1 MLNPKLQESLSQ
13 AIELA
18 HDFHH
23 ELVGLEHMLLALL
36 DNPDVQE
43 ILKACAVNTEL
54 LRSDLEVYLAD
65 TDSPFMADPRSL
77 EELRPEMTVA
87 FQRILQRAAIQM
99 QSAGKAE
106 VTAGSLFVA
115 LMNETE
121 SYAVYFLKKQ
131 ELDQFDVI
139 NYISHGIAKANNS
152 FLPSIHKISDDSAT
166 QDTADASTD
175 PLDLY
180 AQNLNLKAKNGLVD
194 PLIGREDVLKRVAQ
208 VLTRRTKNNPLLV
221 GEPGV
226 GKTAIADGL
235 ALKIVN
241 KEVPD
246 SLMDS
251 IVYALDMGALLAG
264 TKYRGDFEERLKA
277 VVKSLESKKGAI
289 LFIDEI
295 HTIVGAGSTS
305 GGSMDASN
313 LLKPALSNG
322 QISCIG
328 ATTFKE
334 YRSHFE
340 KDRALVR
347 RFQKIDVREP
357 TPEQAV
363 SILEGLKDKYEEH
376 HNVSFSKKTL
386 QASVDLSV
394 KHLHDKH
401 LPDKAIDVIDEVGA
415 RLRLETKTDKNIKVK
430 VKDVERIVAFM
441 AQVPEQTVTKSDI
454 EQLKTLGDRLKKV
467 VFGQDEAI
475 SKLVTSIKMARSGLN
490 RDAKPTGSYLF
501 AGPTGVGKTEICK
514 QLATH
519 LNVPFLRF
527 DMSEYMEKHTV
538 SRLVGAP
545 PGYVG
550 FEEGG
555 LLTNAAMKNPYSL
568 ILLDEVE
575 KAHPDLIN
583 ILLQV
588 MDNGKLTDSNG
599 KIADFSNVIL
609 VMTSNAGAFES
620 SQRTLGIHNAHGA
633 VGKSLEAIKRTF
645 SPEFLNRLSAIVEF
659 QPLSKD
665 LLIKVIYKFINELKI
680 QLAVKKVKLDISDE
694 AVNWLFEKGYN
705 PAYGARPFARVIDDE
720 VKKLLI
726 DDLLF
731 GKLSKGGEVSITVKA
746 EKLSFKIS

>member
-43 ILKACAVNTEL
+43 ILKACAVNTEI
-54 LRSDLEVYLAD
+54 LRDDLEAYLSD
-65 TDSPFMADPRSL
+65 GDSPFMADTESL
-77 EELRPEMTVA
+77 EEVKPEMTIA

-99 QSAGKAE
+99 QAAGKSE
-106 VTAGSLFVA
+106 VTAGSLLVA

-131 ELDQFDVI
+131 SLDQFDVI
-139 NYISHGIAKANNS
+139 NYISHGVGKSQNPL
-152 FLPSIHKISDDSAT
+152 LPSIHRSSEESEQALEE
-166 QDTADASTD
+166 D
-175 PLDLY
+175 PLDAY
-180 AQNLNLKAKNGLVD
+180 ALNLNMKAQKGMVD

-241 KEVPD
+241 GDVPE
-246 SLMDS
+246 SLKKAT
-251 IVYALDMGALLAG
+251 VYALDMGALLAG

-277 VVKSLESKKGAI
+277 VVKSLEKKQNAI

-313 LLKPALSNG
+313 LLKPALTNG

-357 TPEQAV
+357 TSEQAV

-376 HNVSFSKKTL
+376 HNVTYSKKAL
-386 QASVDLSV
+386 QAAVELSV

-415 RLRLETKTDKNIKVK
+415 RLRLENNSDKNIKVK

-441 AQVPEQTVTKSDI
+441 AQVPEQTVSKTDI
-454 EQLKTLGDRLKKV
+454 DQLKTLEERLQKV

-475 SKLVTSIKMARSGLN
+475 TKLVTSIKMARSGLN
-490 RDAKPTGSYLF
+490 REAKPTGSYLF

-514 QLATH
+514 QLASH

-588 MDNGKLTDSNG
+588 MDNGRLTDSNG
-599 KIADFSNVIL
+599 KIADFTNVIL

-620 SQRTLGIHNAHGA
+620 SQRTLGIHNAQGA
-633 VGKSLEAIKRTF
+633 QGKSLEAIKRTF

-665 LLIKVIYKFINELKI
+665 LLMKVIYKFINELKI
-680 QLAVKKVKLDISDE
+680 QLAVKKVQLHISDK
-694 AVNWLFEKGYN
+694 AVEWLFEKGYD

-720 VKKLLI
+720 VKKPLI

-731 GKLSKGGEVSITVKA
+731 GKLSKGGTINVDVKDD
-746 EKLSFKIS
+746 KLDFKIEK

>member
-43 ILKACAVNTEL
+43 ILKACAVNTEI
-54 LRSDLEVYLAD
+54 LRDDLEAYLSD
-65 TDSPFMADPRSL
+65 GDSPFMADTESL
-77 EELRPEMTVA
+77 EEVKPEMTIA

-99 QSAGKAE
+99 QAAGKSE
-106 VTAGSLFVA
+106 VTAGSLLVA

-131 ELDQFDVI
+131 NLDQFDVI
-139 NYISHGIAKANNS
+139 NYISHGVSKSQNPL
-152 FLPSIHKISDDSAT
+152 LPSIHRSSE
-166 QDTADASTD
+166 DTEQALEED
-175 PLDLY
+175 PLDAY
-180 AQNLNLKAKNGLVD
+180 ALNLNTKAQKGMVD

-235 ALKIVN
+235 ALKIVDGD
-241 KEVPD
+241 VPE
-246 SLMDS
+246 SLKKAT
-251 IVYALDMGALLAG
+251 VYALDMGALLAG

-277 VVKSLESKKGAI
+277 VVKSLEKKQNAI

-313 LLKPALSNG
+313 LLKPALTNG

-357 TPEQAV
+357 TSEQAV
-363 SILEGLKDKYEEH
+363 SILEGLKDKYEDH
-376 HNVSFSKKTL
+376 HNVSYSKKAL
-386 QASVDLSV
+386 QAAVELSV

-415 RLRLETKTDKNIKVK
+415 RLRLETKSDKNIKVK

-441 AQVPEQTVTKSDI
+441 AQVPEQTVSKTDI
-454 EQLKTLGDRLKKV
+454 DQLKTLEERLQKV

-475 SKLVTSIKMARSGLN
+475 TKLVTSIKMARSGLN
-490 RDAKPTGSYLF
+490 REAKPTGSYLF

-514 QLATH
+514 QLASH

-588 MDNGKLTDSNG
+588 MDNGRLTDSNG
-599 KIADFSNVIL
+599 KIADFTNVIL

-620 SQRTLGIHNAHGA
+620 SQRTLGIHNAQGA

-645 SPEFLNRLSAIVEF
+645 APEFLNRLSAIVEF

-665 LLIKVIYKFINELKI
+665 LLMKVIYKFINELKI
-680 QLAVKKVKLDISDE
+680 QLAVKKVQLHISDQ
-694 AVNWLFEKGYN
+694 AVEWLFEKGYD

-720 VKKLLI
+720 VKKPLI

-731 GKLSKGGEVSITVKA
+731 GKLSKGGTINVDVKDD
-746 EKLSFKIS
+746 KLDFKIEK

>member
-36 DNPDVQE
+36 DNTDVQE

-54 LRSDLEVYLAD
+54 LRDDLEAYLAD
-65 TDSPFMADPRSL
+65 SDSPFMAAPESL
-77 EELRPEMTVA
+77 EELRPEMTMA

-99 QSAGKAE
+99 QAAGKSE
-106 VTAGSLFVA
+106 VTAGSLLVA
-115 LMNETE
+115 LMNESE

-131 ELDQFDVI
+131 DLDQYDVI
-139 NYISHGIAKANNS
+139 NYISHGVGKGSNHL
-152 FLPSIHKISDDSAT
+152 LPSIHKTEEQST
-166 QDTADASTD
+166 ENPEASND
-175 PLDLY
+175 PLEAY
-180 AQNLNLKAKNGLVD
+180 AINLNLKAKNGLVD

-241 KEVPD
+241 QDVPE
-246 SLMDS
+246 SLKNS
-251 IVYALDMGALLAG
+251 TVFALDMGALLAG

-277 VVKSLESKKGAI
+277 VVKSLESKKGSI

-376 HNVSFSKKTL
+376 HNVSFSKKSL
-386 QASVDLSV
+386 KASVDLSV

-415 RLRLETKTDKNIKVK
+415 RLRLENKSDKNIKVK
-430 VKDVERIVAFM
+430 IKDVERIVAFM
-441 AQVPEQTVTKSDI
+441 AQVPEQTVSKSDI
-454 EQLKTLGDRLKKV
+454 EQLKTLEERLKKV
-467 VFGQDEAI
+467 VFGQNEAI
-475 SKLVTSIKMARSGLN
+475 TKLVTSIKMARSGLN

-514 QLATH
+514 QLASH

-588 MDNGKLTDSNG
+588 MDNGRLTDSNG
-599 KIADFSNVIL
+599 KVADFTNVIL

-620 SQRTLGIHNAHGA
+620 SQRTLGIHNDKGA

-659 QPLSKD
+659 QTLSKD
-665 LLIKVIYKFINELKI
+665 LLVKVIYKFVNELKI
-680 QLAVKKVKLDISDE
+680 QLAVKKVKLNISEKAID
-694 AVNWLFEKGYN
+694 WLFEKGYE
-705 PAYGARPFARVIDDE
+705 PAYGARPFARVIDNE
-720 VKKLLI
+720 IKKPLI

-731 GKLSKGGEVSITVKA
+731 GKLSKGGTVNFDVQDD
-746 EKLSFKIS
+746 KLTFEIE